1 MCQRMKNRM
10 EIPTEK
16 LKLSKVPKKLWKH
29 LTVDFITKL
38 PLVARKDVILVVYDK
53 LSKITHFVA
62 TMKETLVKELV
73 RLFRDNM
80 WKFNRLPESIV
91 LDRGLQFTVEITRKL
106 NRMLEIETKLL
117 MLLYSQT
124 DGQIEI
130 FNN

>member
-1 MCQRMKNRM
+1 MKNRM

-38 PLVARKDVILVVYDK
+38 PLVARKDVILVVCDK

-124 DGQIEI
+124 DGQIEKM
-130 FNN
+130 N

>member
-1 MCQRMKNRM
+1 MKNRM

-91 LDRGLQFTVEITRKL
+91 LDRCLQFTVEITRKL

>member
-1 MCQRMKNRM
+1 MKNRM